1 MVTFNE
7 HREPFMIK
15 SLGCRLVALTGWTS
29 TNLFGIG
36 DFNAGFEQAECC
48 EEIMLLTVFTRHT
61 LCNQAPSWNV
71 SFIFIRISK
80 IDILNIYCKTQ
91 VPFYGS
97 VFHFFLFHFH
107 FFRRTLSNSYMM
119 LYKSEIN
126 VSWDLQYRSAI
137 N

>member
-48 EEIMLLTVFTRHT
+48 EEIMLLT
-61 LCNQAPSWNV
+61 
-71 SFIFIRISK
+71 
-80 IDILNIYCKTQ
+80 ILPGILYVIKLHLGM
-91 VPFYGS
+91 FRLFSYE
-97 VFHFFLFHFH
+97 FL
-107 FFRRTLSNSYMM
+107 
-119 LYKSEIN
+119 K
-126 VSWDLQYRSAI
+126 
-137 N
+137 